1 MSLFHRKDAKEEAF
15 GQLFREQYPRLVRYA
30 AQLLGDGEEARDVV
44 GEVMEQA
51 WRQFDTLEPVRRIP
65 WLYTA
70 VRNAVLNRL
79 KHRQVEAAHIDAVRE
94 ATRFDLSNDYRE
106 HERLLRQAEA
116 VADALGEP
124 TRTVLRMCYYEH
136 RTYREVAESLGI
148 SPDTVKKHISKALRT
163 LREKLTSK
171 GGIL

>member
-1 MSLFHRKDAKEEAF
+1 MFLFHKEDAKEEIF
-15 GQLFREQYPRLVRYA
+15 GRLFREQYPRLVRYA
-30 AQLLGDGEEARDVV
+30 AQLLNNGEEARDVV

-51 WRQFDTLEPVRRIP
+51 WRQFDELESACRVS

-70 VRNAVLNRL
+70 VRNASLNRL
-79 KHRQVEAAHIDAVRE
+79 KHLQVEAAHIDALRE
-94 ATRFDLSNDYRE
+94 ATRFDMMGDYRE
-106 HERLLRQAEA
+106 HERLLRQAES

-124 TRTVLRMCYYEH
+124 TRTVLRLCYYEH
-136 RTYREVAESLGI
+136 LTYREVAGQLGI

-163 LREKLTSK
+163 LREKLK